1 MTSNIGHL
9 LALQKGRTCAV
20 ATAGVWNGPSLNNLV
35 LEWASPCY
43 RWRVTQRNA
52 LLFRAMLRFN
62 HLANIRVRGLSRGR
76 IHVYLALCAQVLKRI
91 GEMIMERLI
100 KPHARCPATA

>member
-1 MTSNIGHL
+1 MKSLDFEAETRVIALGTSYLIAQL
-9 LALQKGRTCAV
+9 R
-20 ATAGVWNGPSLNNLV
+20 
-35 LEWASPCY
+35 
-43 RWRVTQRNA
+43 

-62 HLANIRVRGLSRGR
+62 HLANIRVRGLSRVR